1 MTLYKNKYCIES
13 ARCSK
18 WDYTSNRYYFVTICT
33 HNRQCF
39 FGQVINGNMQLSQ
52 IGTIVAEEWQKTG
65 QIRPNVQL
73 DEWVVMPDH
82 MHGILVIN
90 NSVETCRLVETFRW
104 NVSTDIPR
112 LKSNSLGS
120 IIGQFKSVCTK
131 QIWTAGFL

>member
-1 MTLYKNKYCIES
+1 MTLYKNKYRIES
-13 ARCSK
+13 AQCSK
-18 WDYTSNRYYFVTICT
+18 WDYTSNGYYFVTICT

-90 NSVETCRLVETFRW
+90 NSVETCR
-104 NVSTDIPR
+104 
-112 LKSNSLGS
+112 
-120 IIGQFKSVCTK
+120 
-131 QIWTAGFL
+131 